1 MKKVFFS
8 ILIMLFAFGLT
19 MEAQRPQRLG
29 TPSRKE
35 MTPEKR
41 AEQMAKQ
48 LELTAEQTQ
57 QVQKLF
63 EERDAKRKERIAD
76 SSISRE
82 ERQEIMQKE
91 RKDFD
96 EKLEKIIGKEKMEKY
111 DALRKKQIQS
121 RQSPPRESIR

>member
-1 MKKVFFS
+1 
-8 ILIMLFAFGLT
+8 
-19 MEAQRPQRLG
+19 
-29 TPSRKE
+29 